1 MDAALMDD
9 FLRDLRRDVTD
20 NLYDQ
25 PDYIAQKADEVMVR
39 DDIAELYEWAQVT
52 GKNPHTRTHKQG
64 VIEARMRVIIRR
76 AHAKRNTIA
85 QRIAIDYPDNPKFG
99 RF

>member
-1 MDAALMDD
+1 MNAARLDD
-9 FLRDLRRDVTD
+9 FLRDLRTDVTD

-25 PDYIAQKADEVMVR
+25 PDYIGRKADEVMVR
-39 DDIAELYEWAQVT
+39 DDIADLYEWAQAT
-52 GKNPHTRTHKQG
+52 GKNPHTGTQRQG

-76 AHAKRNTIA
+76 AHAKRNTIQ
-85 QRIAIDYPDNPKFG
+85 QRLAFDYPNNPKFG